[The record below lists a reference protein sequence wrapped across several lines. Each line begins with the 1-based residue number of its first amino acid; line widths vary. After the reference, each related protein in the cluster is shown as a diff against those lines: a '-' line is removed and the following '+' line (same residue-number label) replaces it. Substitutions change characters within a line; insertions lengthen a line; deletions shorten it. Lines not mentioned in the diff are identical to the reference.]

1 MSSSMTIFHSK
12 NEIDQLFKKHKLPTT
27 LEEKIGHFEARIEEL
42 DIFIKG
48 NQGHCSLKMYQD
60 TLTVNKILLKG
71 LSDLRSGRRTFV
83 W

>member
-1 MSSSMTIFHSK
+1 MNSSTTTSHSE

-42 DIFIKG
+42 EIFIRS
-48 NQGHCSLKMYQD
+48 NQGHCSVKMYQD
-60 TLTVNKILLKG
+60 TLTVNKVLFKG